1 MILIL
6 RSPQSLLL
14 CCTALLVTISD
25 AELLSFSCRKLLEA
39 RDAAI
44 CGRMCPKPLAPLA
57 RGIVLLLI
65 RNVARRQGAAAE
77 PERISPHALV
87 RGRLRVLSS
96 VRGHCQVLTAP
107 QALLRTLLRT
117 HLNFAQGARQSL
129 GPAGKLRGKGVRRK
143 LVLTRRDEA
152 EERAQGILHCT
163 DGHDGHGPH
172 HR

>member
-1 MILIL
+1 M
-6 RSPQSLLL
+6 
-14 CCTALLVTISD
+14 TDSD
-25 AELLSFSCRKLLEA
+25 VELLSFSCRKLLEA

-87 RGRLRVLSS
+87 RGRLLVLSS
-96 VRGHCQVLTAP
+96 VRGHCQMLTAP
-107 QALLRTLLRT
+107 QALLSTPPS